1 MKNKTDNKRISGST
15 IRISAAALGI
25 AGILGFNALSG
36 NSGKAFAEGSENG
49 GKTAEEQRENG
60 WEAANRDTE
69 YVYCVG
75 SVSKV
80 YSTAAVMRLVDE
92 GKVMLDAPVTDYIPE
107 FHMDDPRYKDITV
120 RMLMDHT
127 SGLMGSSYS
136 GAHLY
141 GDQNEDL
148 LDKLPEHLAGQRL
161 KADPGEYA
169 SYCNDGFDLLALITQ
184 RLSGMDFTE
193 YVKKYLMEPTGGDS
207 TGSGVTY
214 LSMKDL
220 APAYTAGHVLY
231 DQGGTQ
237 VIGAGGIYATASDTA
252 RFGAAFFAGDN
263 RILSEASKTA
273 MATPWSDKDIYM
285 DENGLGWDFVSMD
298 RYEDAGITVLGKGG
312 DSLMNHAFLLLAP
325 EEKISV
331 SVLTNGGSSTLNG
344 LMAEAILDVCLEEE
358 GIQLSDPE
366 WPAAAGICDIP
377 EEYDALAGA
386 YAVSGAEGA
395 VINKIT
401 FPEHKYMHVE
411 SVGPY
416 KTTCQDFA
424 LTEDGRFADLAYEVE
439 DSGTDQMRFALNPMY
454 ISFHTDADGRIL
466 LAADQNTRLPGIG
479 EQAQHFYIGEKMDG
493 DPACAEA
500 EAFVQK
506 VSGREFLIC
515 SERPSSGGYDMAFL
529 EVVPTKEFPGY
540 VFVVNSGIG
549 TRLLK
554 ITDAAHAAAFTDIP
568 SSRNRDLVDVTLKE
582 DENGLKLVTSS
593 GLEFTSEENIP
604 YLDASVKEIDLSV
617 DAPAW
622 FKIGKETANAE
633 ITIAE
638 RPEHSAV
645 YVYNKFGEVVYT
657 THVIGM
663 TDILPMPEDGRIV
676 FLGEDGGTIRLA
688 EN

>member
-1 MKNKTDNKRISGST
+1 MKKKTDRKTIIGSS
-15 IRISAAALGI
+15 IFGCAAALGI

-36 NSGKAFAEGSENG
+36 NSGKAFAEGSGNG
-49 GKTAEEQRENG
+49 QEGLEEQRENG

-75 SVSKV
+75 SVSKI
-80 YSTAAVMRLVDE
+80 YSTAAVMRLAEE
-92 GKVMLDAPVTDYIPE
+92 GKVVLDAPVTDYIPE
-107 FHMDDPRYKDITV
+107 FRMEDPRYKDITV

-127 SGLMGSSYS
+127 SGLMGSTYF
-136 GAHLY
+136 GAYLY
-141 GDQNEDL
+141 EDQNEDL
-148 LDKLPEHLAGQRL
+148 LDQLPEHLAGQRL

-184 RLSGMDFTE
+184 RVSGMDYTE

-231 DQGGTQ
+231 EQGGTQ

-252 RFGAAFFAGDN
+252 RFGSAFFAGN
-263 RILSEASKTA
+263 KSILSEASKAA
-273 MATPWSDKDIYM
+273 MAAPWSDKDIYM
-285 DENGLGWDFVSMD
+285 DENGLGWDFVSVK
-298 RYEDAGITVLGKGG
+298 RYGDAGIKVLGKGG
-312 DSLMNHAFLLLAP
+312 DALMNHAFLLVAP
-325 EEKISV
+325 EEQISV
-331 SVLTNGGSSTLNG
+331 SVLTNGGTSTLNG

-358 GIQLSDPE
+358 GIQLTDPS

-386 YAVSGAEGA
+386 YAVSGMEGA

-411 SVGPY
+411 SIGPY

-439 DSGTDQMRFALNPMY
+439 DGGTDQMRFSLNPMY
-454 ISFHTDADGRIL
+454 ISFQTDADGKIL
-466 LAADQNTRLPGIG
+466 LAADRNTRCPGIG
-479 EQAQHFYIGEKMDG
+479 EQAQHLYIGEKMDG

-515 SERPSSGGYDMAFL
+515 SERPSSSAYDMAFL
-529 EVVPTKEFPGY
+529 EVVPAAEFPGY
-540 VFVVNSGIG
+540 VFVINSGLG

-554 ITDAAHAAAFTDIP
+554 ITDATHAAAFTDIP
-568 SSRNRDLVDVTLKE
+568 SSRNRDLMDGTLKE
-582 DENGLKLVTSS
+582 DEDGLKLVTSN
-593 GLEFTSEENIP
+593 GLEFISEENIP
-604 YLDASVKEIDLSV
+604 YFDASLSEIAFVS

-622 FKIGKETANAE
+622 FKIGKEMANAE
-633 ITIAE
+633 IAITDM
-638 RPEHSAV
+638 PEHSAV

-657 THVIGM
+657 THVKGM
-663 TDILPMPEDGRIV
+663 TDILPMPEGGRIV
-676 FLGEDGGTIRLA
+676 FLGRDGESIRLTA
-688 EN
+688 G

>member
-1 MKNKTDNKRISGST
+1 MKKKTDRKTIIGSS
-15 IRISAAALGI
+15 IFGCAAVLGI

-49 GKTAEEQRENG
+49 GKAAEEQHENG

-75 SVSKV
+75 SVSKI
-80 YSTAAVMRLVDE
+80 YSTAAVMRLAEE

-107 FHMDDPRYKDITV
+107 FRMDDPRYKDITV

-127 SGLMGSSYS
+127 SALMGSTYS
-136 GAHLY
+136 GGHLY
-141 GDQNEDL
+141 EDENEDL
-148 LDKLPEHLAGQRL
+148 LDQMPERLAGQRL

-184 RLSGMDFTE
+184 RVSGMDYTE
-193 YVKKYLMEPTGGDS
+193 YVQKYLMEPTGGDS

-231 DQGGTQ
+231 EQGGTQ

-252 RFGAAFFAGDN
+252 RFGSAFFAGN
-263 RILSEASKTA
+263 KNILSEASKAA
-273 MATPWSDKDIYM
+273 MAAPWSDKDIYM
-285 DENGLGWDFVSMD
+285 DENGLGWDFVSVK
-298 RYEDAGITVLGKGG
+298 RYEDAGIKVLGKGG
-312 DSLMNHAFLLLAP
+312 DTLMNHAFLLVAP

-331 SVLTNGGSSTLNG
+331 SVLANGGSSTLNA

-358 GIQLSDPE
+358 GVTLTDPS
-366 WPAAAGICDIP
+366 WPAAVNIYDIP
-377 EEYDALAGA
+377 EEYETMAGA
-386 YAVSGAEGA
+386 YAVSGMEGA
-395 VINKIT
+395 VIDKIS

-416 KTTCQDFA
+416 KTSCQDFA
-424 LTEDGRFADLAYEVE
+424 LTEDGRFAQLAYEVE

-454 ISFHTDADGRIL
+454 ISFQTGADGRIL

-479 EQAQHFYIGEKMDG
+479 EQAQHFYIGEKMDE
-493 DPACAEA
+493 DPVCAGA
-500 EAFVQK
+500 EAFAQK
-506 VSGREFLIC
+506 VNGREFLIC
-515 SERPSSGGYDMAFL
+515 SERPSSSAYDMAFM
-529 EVVPTKEFPGY
+529 EVVPSAEFPGY
-540 VFVVNSGIG
+540 VFVVNSGLG
-549 TRLLK
+549 THLLK
-554 ITDAAHAAAFTDIP
+554 ITDATHALAFTDIP
-568 SSRNRDLVDVTLKE
+568 SSRNRDLMDVTLKE
-582 DENGLKLVTSS
+582 DEDGLKLVTSN
-593 GLEFTSEENIP
+593 GLEFISEENIP
-604 YLDASVKEIDLSV
+604 YFDASVNEIALSS

-622 FKIGKETANAE
+622 FKIGKEMANAE
-633 ITIAE
+633 IAITD
-638 RPEHSAV
+638 RPEHSVV

-663 TDILPMPEDGRIV
+663 TNVLPMPEGGWIV
-676 FLGEDGGTIRLA
+676 FLGEDGETIRLSSK
-688 EN
+688 